1 MYLIGIYYSNELC
14 MHSTLVHFIGASNS
28 YKNFFFCQKWEIVQ
42 FFLSQ
47 IKYILMKIF
56 KLQYCS
62 SRSRQNG
69 GTYDAGGAK
78 TGASPQH
85 LQFPLT
91 LLRVA
96 LVFKF

>member
-1 MYLIGIYYSNELC
+1 M
-14 MHSTLVHFIGASNS
+14 T
-28 YKNFFFCQKWEIVQ
+28 
-42 FFLSQ
+42 
-47 IKYILMKIF
+47 IF